1 LRQHEPTEEEIAAGM
16 REIEETGGVEI
27 EDILREFEQK
37 LETI

>member
-1 LRQHEPTEEEIAAGM
+1 M